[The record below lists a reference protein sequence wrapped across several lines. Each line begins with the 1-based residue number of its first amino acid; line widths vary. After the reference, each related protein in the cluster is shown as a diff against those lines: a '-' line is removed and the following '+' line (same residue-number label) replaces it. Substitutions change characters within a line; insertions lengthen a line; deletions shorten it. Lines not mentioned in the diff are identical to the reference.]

1 MYSDCIRPLKNN
13 KYLFMK
19 KIIFGFLV
27 VLSQVAYSQTSK
39 NFGDFSAV
47 KVYDRINVTLVKSN
61 ENKIQVKGDDPDVE
75 IVNKNGELKIRMIPT
90 KLMQGDKA
98 EVTVFYE
105 DINEIQASQGSKI
118 TSDGTIDSK
127 MLSITSNEG
136 STLNLQVDVNLLNS
150 KANSGGIINVS
161 GTAEIQDVLVN
172 SGAQFYGRDLDS
184 ETVTITANAG
194 GFAEVNASKILNATT
209 RAGGNIDVYGSPK
222 DRNTKNVLGGKIT
235 FK

>member
-1 MYSDCIRPLKNN
+1 
-13 KYLFMK
+13 MK
-19 KIIFGFLV
+19 KIVFGFLV

-39 NFGDFSAV
+39 NFGDFSSV
-47 KVYDRINVTLVKSN
+47 KAYDRINVTLVKSS
-61 ENKIQVKGDDPDVE
+61 ENKVEISGDNSDVE
-75 IVNKNGELKIRMIPT
+75 IVNRNGELKIRMIPT
-90 KLMQGDKA
+90 KIMQGDKVS
-98 EVTVFYE
+98 VTVFYE
-105 DINEIQASQGSKI
+105 NLNEIQASQGSKI

-161 GTAEIQDVLVN
+161 GTAEIQDILVN

>member
-1 MYSDCIRPLKNN
+1 M
-13 KYLFMK
+13 
-19 KIIFGFLV
+19 V
-27 VLSQVAYSQTSK
+27 QVAYSQTSK

-47 KVYDRINVTLVKSN
+47 KVYDRINVTLVKSS

-90 KLMQGDKA
+90 KLMQGDKS

-118 TSDGTIDSK
+118 TSDGAIDSK

-150 KANSGGIINVS
+150 KANSGGMIDVS
-161 GTAEIQDVLVN
+161 GNTETQEILVN
-172 SGAQFYGRDLDS
+172 SGASFNGRDLKS
-184 ETVTITANAG
+184 EITSVTANAG
-194 GFAEVNASKILNATT
+194 GNAEVYASKTINATT
-209 RAGGNIDVYGSPK
+209 RAGGNIEVYGSPK
-222 DRNTKNVLGGKIT
+222 DRNTKNVIGGKIK
-235 FK
+235 FR

>member
-1 MYSDCIRPLKNN
+1 MNVQRLHKTFKK

-19 KIIFGFLV
+19 KIIFSFLV
-27 VLSQVAYSQTSK
+27 LLVQVAYSQTSK

-47 KVYDRINVTLVKSN
+47 KVYDRINVTLVKSS
-61 ENKIQVKGDDPDVE
+61 ENKIQV
-75 IVNKNGELKIRMIPT
+75 T
-90 KLMQGDKA
+90 KLMQGEKA